1 MNQELVG
8 GEALFH
14 SAKSPSANDYHNHI
28 ERANHRKINIKRE
41 ETLPSTQNQR
51 PQRVNAVRQRVQVRS
66 SLKPARNS
74 LTPNRK
80 QRAAKKEHRQVNETL
95 NNAETFKIHETA

>member
-51 PQRVNAVRQRVQVRS
+51 PQSVNAIRQRIQVRS

-74 LTPNRK
+74 IAPNRK
-80 QRAAKKEHRQVNETL
+80 QCSAEKEHRQVYEKR
-95 NNAETFKIHETA
+95 NNAERL